1 MTNHKQAAIE
11 AGAHWLFADDTPC
24 EENCACAL
32 SQTEAENV
40 LNTMLPHLREMI
52 AQEIRA
58 EIKRQGPATDRDQNL
73 YLEGL
78 GHAALIAKGPQR

>member
-1 MTNHKQAAIE
+1 MTNHMQNAIE

-40 LNTMLPHLREMI
+40 LNAMLPHIRAQV
-52 AQEIRA
+52 AQEICDLMP
-58 EIKRQGPATDRDQNL
+58 KRVPYTNYQEGKVDGLNL
-73 YLEGL
+73 
-78 GHAALIAKGPQR
+78 ASRIARGPQQ